1 MSFTLEADLEGPR
14 RVLELSRS
22 LSVAGIGPQR
32 KAFLRQA
39 MINLAIRPSFLQ
51 YLSTTDP
58 AAIPADEWTPS
69 SPTVKAISVSFDA
82 ISAITR
88 AWSLQ
93 SSSTH
98 VALRC
103 ASTFFPASIR
113 WIPYLHPI
121 HSSLQPD
128 GAHIHALV
136 DLILALHTFAECSP
150 IPGEHLAILDEY
162 TVTLWA
168 FVLVQPDID
177 LRPNRIFPLCS
188 EMLARC
194 ILTFL
199 LPAAEGRVG
208 RTDMPSVRI
217 MVRHALWCATKR
229 RPSKLLRS
237 LLEHSRAIH
246 LLDTIQSKSKE
257 FSAMRWHIH
266 LLAVLIRD
274 VYPTWR
280 PSRTVLKIAVDLG
293 RESPCACTTMA
304 TCALLITI
312 WEKDHSGRSLIWS
325 IKAGLVDAL
334 TYGSD
339 GEPANLKEAR
349 AAVFRYITY
358 RTSSVGVLR
367 ALLKKGASVPFLVGT
382 AAFPEREGTMDQ
394 GQLTQDVHN
403 AVQSRVDSLGWCIL
417 KKVCATCGADSASS
431 RFSCLCYNAIYCSRR
446 CQKQHWRVHRDCCLW
461 YIYRL
466 SVQLADNIGSPFDMG
481 FSLVQIIR
489 YLLSDRAD
497 YLFERLAKL
506 KRLPGNEVR
515 VEVALDQVPPRDN
528 LKCSLHTGLDSENVM
543 TLEARLFVR
552 GKASVVGFQ
561 PMSLASFLEAFEGV
575 STYFNLDNQPLT
587 IGKRKAQ

>member
-237 LLEHSRAIH
+237 LLKHSRAIH

-403 AVQSRVDSLGWCIL
+403 AVQSRVDSLGCSIP
-417 KKVCATCGADSASS
+417 
-431 RFSCLCYNAIYCSRR
+431 LCVLLTQTI
-446 CQKQHWRVHRDCCLW
+446 V
-461 YIYRL
+461 
-466 SVQLADNIGSPFDMG
+466 DNIGSPFDMG